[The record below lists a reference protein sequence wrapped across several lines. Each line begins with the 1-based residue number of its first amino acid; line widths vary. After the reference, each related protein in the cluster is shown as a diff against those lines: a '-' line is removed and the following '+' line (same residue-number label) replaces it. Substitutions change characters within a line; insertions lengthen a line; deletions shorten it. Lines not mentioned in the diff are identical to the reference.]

1 MLLNTVKFKCRK
13 KLRAKNKGETK
24 MSIMITDKDFES
36 EVLSSEIPVI
46 VDFFAKWCGPCRMLT
61 PIIDE
66 IADEKAGVL
75 KVCKVDVDSDGGR
88 ELAKRFSVMSIPTLL
103 IVKGGEVVA
112 RSTGFRP
119 KSEILALLD

>member
-1 MLLNTVKFKCRK
+1 
-13 KLRAKNKGETK
+13 

-36 EVLSSEIPVI
+36 EVLSSDIPVI
-46 VDFFAKWCGPCRMLT
+46 VDFFAKCCGPCRMLT

-66 IADEKAGVL
+66 IADEKAGTL

-103 IVKGGEVVA
+103 IVKGGAVVA

>member
-1 MLLNTVKFKCRK
+1 
-13 KLRAKNKGETK
+13 

-36 EVLSSEIPVI
+36 EVLSSDIPVI

-66 IADEKAGVL
+66 IADEKAGTL

>member
-1 MLLNTVKFKCRK
+1 MPAIK
-13 KLRAKNKGETK
+13 
-24 MSIMITDKDFES
+24 ITSENFES
-36 EVLSSEIPVI
+36 EVVNSGKTFLL
-46 VDFFAKWCGPCRMLT
+46 DFWAPWCGPCRMLT

-66 IADEKAGVL
+66 IADEKAGTL